1 MNRDGKGYLRYTIG
15 YSFSFIYAER
25 KYFSFTCNIHK
36 TTVVFQT
43 VNNLR
48 QVETQYQNI
57 HQDLVER
64 CRKGDTKAQ
73 FELYKIYYKP
83 MYNICLRMVGAQVE
97 AEDVMQEAFLNA
109 FTKIDTYLGVV
120 SFGAWLK
127 KIVINRSLDHLKK
140 RKVKFEELNEK
151 IPDEEPVSIEISEIQ
166 MEKLKNAIQQLPDGY
181 RVVLSLYLLEGY
193 DHEEIAQ
200 ILGITNVSSRSQYM
214 RAKLKLR
221 EMLHREELFEYN

>member
-1 MNRDGKGYLRYTIG
+1 M
-15 YSFSFIYAER
+15 
-25 KYFSFTCNIHK
+25 
-36 TTVVFQT
+36 
-43 VNNLR
+43 
-48 QVETQYQNI
+48 ETQYQNI

-64 CRKGDTKAQ
+64 CHKGDTKAQ

-83 MYNICLRMVGAQVE
+83 MYNICLRMVGSQVE
-97 AEDVMQEAFLNA
+97 AEDVMQEAFLKA
-109 FTKIDTYLGVV
+109 FTKIDTYQGVV

-151 IPDEEPVSIEISEIQ
+151 IPDEEPVNIEISEIQ

-221 EMLHREELFEYN
+221 EMLHKEELFEYN